1 MRKTITTQTVYG
13 LGKAQATARKWLA
26 VNRCD
31 DDYWGV
37 THIPSGL
44 LLPGHFVSKSDA
56 IAASKIARSFFPHP
70 LRQNNQTLIPT
81 ADLWFDELKNEA
93 IPFIK

>member
-1 MRKTITTQTVYG
+1 MRKTITTQTIYG

-56 IAASKIARSFFPHP
+56 IAASKIARRIFPYP
-70 LRQNNQTLIPT
+70 FKNNEHLMPT
-81 ADLWFDELKNEA
+81 EAQWFESLEDNQ
-93 IPFIK
+93 INFYR

>member
-1 MRKTITTQTVYG
+1 MRKTITTQTIYG

-56 IAASKIARSFFPHP
+56 IAASKVARRIFPYP
-70 LRQNNQTLIPT
+70 IKNNEHLMPT
-81 ADLWFDELKNEA
+81 EAQWFEVLKDNA
-93 IPFIK
+93 IPFIR